1 MTTQT
6 VPAEPV
12 SKTLDFAECWR
23 RMPHKA
29 AFGLLLLAW
38 VALFQWFG
46 NSTFGY
52 TDTASLFE
60 WLYYCYSRTEE
71 EHVYIVPVLVGILA
85 WWKRHDL
92 LSAAKDS
99 WWPAVA
105 LLGVAL
111 VIHIVGY
118 VVQQTRIS
126 FLAFVVGVY
135 ALMGVAWGPGWLRT
149 IFFPFFLFFFCM
161 PQGESAEII
170 TKPLR
175 MLVSYLSVAIS
186 NHGLGIDVVRQG
198 SLIFDANRS
207 IQYDVAPACSGIRS
221 LVALLLIST
230 VYGFVCFNKLWKRWL
245 IVLAAFPLA
254 VAGNTLRITTVIIV
268 GKALGQ
274 DAGARI
280 EQKFGFVT
288 YVFALGALFA
298 VGYWLRED
306 KIQKHSRPQV
316 TPRETLPA
324 EVTT

>member
-1 MTTQT
+1 M
-6 VPAEPV
+6 PAEPV
-12 SKTLDFAECWR
+12 SKALDLAECWR

-38 VALFQWFG
+38 VALFQWLG

-52 TDTASLFE
+52 TDTASLFQ
-60 WLYYCYSRTEE
+60 WMYYCYSQKTEE
-71 EHVYIVPVLVGILA
+71 EHVYIVPVLVGVLA
-85 WWKRHDL
+85 WWKRQEL
-92 LSAAKDS
+92 LSAAKGS

-105 LLGVAL
+105 LLGLAVVL
-111 VIHIVGY
+111 HIIGY

-126 FLAFVVGVY
+126 FLAFVIGFY
-135 ALMGVAWGPGWLRT
+135 ALMGVTWGPGWLRA
-149 IFFPFFLFFFCM
+149 IFFPFFLLFFCM
-161 PQGESAEII
+161 PLGNSAEMI
-170 TKPLR
+170 TGPLR
-175 MLVSYLSVAIS
+175 MLVAQLSVAIS
-186 NHGLGIDVVRQG
+186 QHVLAIDVVRQG
-198 SLIFDANRS
+198 SQIFDAARS

-230 VYGFVCFNKLWKRWL
+230 VYGFIGFNKFWKRWL

-274 DAGARI
+274 DAGTSI
-280 EQKFGFVT
+280 EQNFGFVT

-298 VGYWLRED
+298 LGYWLRED
-306 KIQKHSRPQV
+306 KIQKQPRPPV